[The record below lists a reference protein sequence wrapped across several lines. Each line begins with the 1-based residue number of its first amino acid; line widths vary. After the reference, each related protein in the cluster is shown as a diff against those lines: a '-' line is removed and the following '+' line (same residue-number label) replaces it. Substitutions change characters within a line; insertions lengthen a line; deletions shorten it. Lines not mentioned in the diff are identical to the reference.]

1 MNLFNSFFSQIFCD
15 YPLNYATTFQDPG
28 SESLMGII
36 DLYDSIV
43 FYLIIILTV
52 VLWFG
57 FSALTNKKDY
67 LANLHHGNL
76 IEIIW
81 TIIPAM
87 ILWAIGIPSLKLLYM
102 MDEIISPEITVK
114 AIANQWYWSY
124 ELSDYVTNENETIA
138 FDSFM
143 VQDQALNF
151 GELRNLAVDNY
162 LV

>member
-1 MNLFNSFFSQIFCD
+1 MLNFQIFGD
-15 YPLNYATTFQDPG
+15 YPLNYAMTFQDPG
-28 SESLMGII
+28 SESKKGII

-43 FYLIIILTV
+43 FYLIIILSV

-57 FSALTNKKDY
+57 YSALSSVDY
-67 LANLHHGNL
+67 LSNLHHGNL

-81 TIIPAM
+81 TIIPSL
-87 ILWAIGIPSLKLLYM
+87 ILWAIGIPSLKLLYK

-124 ELSDYVTNENETIA
+124 ELSDYVTNNNESIA

-143 VQDQALNF
+143 VQDNDLEL
-151 GELRNLAVDNY
+151 GELRALTVDNY